1 MVFDENNSLYLGGA
15 FHHLNRADQSFD
27 TTTEEDLLYS
37 RYTVHAG
44 GEFMVGQ
51 RFGLVPGVIVMNQGP
66 SFQVNAGTNLK
77 FLLDGGRNRSTQSF
91 QVGLWTR
98 VSNRYDSSVLTDA
111 LILSTRFDYENFALG
126 FSYDINTSSLNTATD
141 GNGGFELSLQ
151 YKICGNQRRGVYC
164 PTF

>member
-1 MVFDENNSLYLGGA
+1 
-15 FHHLNRADQSFD
+15 
-27 TTTEEDLLYS
+27 
-37 RYTVHAG
+37 
-44 GEFMVGQ
+44 
-51 RFGLVPGVIVMNQGP
+51 
-66 SFQVNAGTNLK
+66 VNAGTNFK
-77 FLLDGGRNRSTQSF
+77 FLLDGGRARSTQSF

-98 VSNRYDSSVLTDA
+98 ISNRYDSSVLTDA
-111 LILSTRFDYENFALG
+111 FILSTRFDYENFALG